1 MLEFQDGTRMNS
13 QVRTQD
19 EVNLHNQ
26 ERGQLMQVE

>member
-13 QVRTQD
+13 QTKVQD

-26 ERGQLMQVE
+26 EKKEVNAS